1 MKKLFATIGAL
12 LLGMTCALAQVNVV
26 PQVGQTSNYVARQ
39 TYSAGFIGLVPA
51 ASATDI
57 VCIAGS
63 ASKTIRVRDIVL
75 SGSAG
80 TLVTVPVSLI
90 RRAAVNTGG
99 TAAGT
104 TANPANAITKRDTN
118 NGTAVATLVSYTA
131 NPTIT
136 DSAGDDL
143 RCLVGDAACYF
154 RRCCQCSV
162 AILLHRRYV
171 EPSTTPNPSR
181 SSAAVLSEPH
191 RRVRQFRSTERI
203 YHLDRGVTSHAME
216 TYGSALSQRSWR
228 RVGIC

>member
-118 NGTAVATLVSYTA
+118 NGTAVAALVSYTA

-136 DSAGDDL
+136 DSAGTIF
-143 RCLVGDAACYF
+143 AAS
-154 RRCCQCSV
+154 SV
-162 AILLHRRYV
+162 TL
-171 EPSTTPNPSR
+171 T
-181 SSAAVLSEPH
+181 
-191 RRVRQFRSTERI
+191 
-203 YHLDRGVTSHAME
+203 VTSAGAVSVPLRFYFIDDTSNLLQPPTLRGAAQQFCLNLTGVSVSSGLLNGYITWTE
-216 TYGSALSQRSWR
+216 E
-228 RVGIC
+228 